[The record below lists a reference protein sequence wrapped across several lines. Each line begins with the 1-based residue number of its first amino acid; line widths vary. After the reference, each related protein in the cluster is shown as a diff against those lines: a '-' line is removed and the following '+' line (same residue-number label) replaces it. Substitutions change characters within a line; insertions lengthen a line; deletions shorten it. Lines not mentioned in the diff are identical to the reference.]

1 MNLKQSLHSLLAD
14 KETAEVIT
22 QLRSLSEESLVDLKD
37 EIEQVAARFEANI
50 EQSHGEFA
58 DELSTNKE
66 NARIR
71 YLLLSI
77 INRLPDDA
85 ELPSAIMQKRSKM
98 AALIVAGVAIL
109 ALIAFNFD
117 LFKKEEPIAVAKPV
131 IEQPKVVIAPVV
143 EQPQT
148 VVEPLVAP
156 VVVPPVIVDSVPK
169 VDTLRKK
176 RFRRIKKAPV
186 ITTVPIGI
194 SQ

>member
-1 MNLKQSLHSLLAD
+1 M
-14 KETAEVIT
+14 IT